1 MDLELIIVIFVQEV
15 HIMMNTINMDVL
27 YKKYKLIH
35 KNKYILQKF
44 YKNKKLID
52 FIKNVQIL

>member
-1 MDLELIIVIFVQEV
+1 
-15 HIMMNTINMDVL
+15 MMNTINMDVL